1 MTESILIFLIGQAI
15 TILTVVIGFYVKTT
29 TKLRELELR
38 ISMAEKQD
46 DQVLEKLIQISTQIT
61 DLRIEMQNKQDRD

>member
-1 MTESILIFLIGQAI
+1 MSESILIFLIGQAI
-15 TILTVVIGFYVKTT
+15 AVLTVVISFYVRTT

-38 ISMAEKQD
+38 INLAEKQD
-46 DQVLEKLIQISTQIT
+46 HQVLEKLIEISTQIT